1 MAIYNASAAA
11 GNIIGDFTHTLYCTT
26 SDSQTG
32 PLLFNAKDAP
42 YYIPGIRG
50 VLGIFSAQLACV
62 GIQVVVL
69 FFLNRVRRRQRVAA
83 GKPEYIRDTSMMA
96 QYEAYG
102 GEGDGLGQNG
112 KFMSQ
117 ASIGLG
123 LTTTA
128 LDDLTDYQNNEF
140 VYIY

>member
-1 MAIYNASAAA
+1 VPLLVISSVSISSLSTGTCSWA
-11 GNIIGDFTHTLYCTT
+11 
-26 SDSQTG
+26 G

-112 KFMSQ
+112 KTIQ
-117 ASIGLG
+117 
-123 LTTTA
+123 
-128 LDDLTDYQNNEF
+128 YQSSPS
-140 VYIY
+140 

>member
-11 GNIIGDFTHTLYCTT
+11 GNIIGEFTHTLYCATT
-26 SDSQTG
+26 DSQTG

-69 FFLNRVRRRQRVAA
+69 FLLNRVRRRQRVAA

-112 KFMSQ
+112 KFMSP

>member
-1 MAIYNASAAA
+1 M
-11 GNIIGDFTHTLYCTT
+11 
-26 SDSQTG
+26 
-32 PLLFNAKDAP
+32 
-42 YYIPGIRG
+42 
-50 VLGIFSAQLACV
+50 
-62 GIQVVVL
+62 VVL

-112 KFMSQ
+112 PSRV
-117 ASIGLG
+117 SIRPG
-123 LTTTA
+123 LTMAA

>member
-1 MAIYNASAAA
+1 MPPRATLLVSAE
-11 GNIIGDFTHTLYCTT
+11 IT
-26 SDSQTG
+26 SKSPDSSSG

-62 GIQVVVL
+62 GVQVVVL
-69 FFLNRVRRRQRVAA
+69 FFLNRARRRQRVAA
-83 GKPEYIRDTSMMA
+83 GKPEYIKDTSMMA

-112 KFMSQ
+112 ECPARAMPSVLNI
-117 ASIGLG
+117 SS
-123 LTTTA
+123 
-128 LDDLTDYQNNEF
+128 
-140 VYIY
+140 